1 MLQVLI
7 NIQNVS
13 INDIIKYNA
22 YIGKKVYVI
31 DVYRSPIERK
41 MSEFFE
47 KIADM
52 HFNTTEENLNNYNVN
67 KIINRFNKLFPYLA
81 NDADYFKEKYNLELP
96 ENFDFEKKYLLQEKD
111 NITYVKLRL
120 RDSSEWDRILEEIFD
135 VNVVIISDYKTDNKP
150 INRLYSQFKNDYIL
164 RCTDKD
170 VNEEWLSF
178 LDFRDFDAYKKD
190 VTAFKPDY
198 LFHLGAYTDLEYC
211 EKNVEDTY
219 LTNTISV
226 ENAVYIANE
235 LNIPLLYISTA
246 GIFDGNKDLYDDW
259 DQPNPLGVYARSKFM
274 GERYVVEN
282 AKRFLVCRA
291 GWMMGAGPN
300 KDKKFI
306 QKLMKQIK
314 DGKKELF
321 IVDDKDGTPTFT
333 HDFSKNVKALIEKE
347 YWGLYNMVCGGQT
360 SRLEVAHELL
370 TLLGLSDEI
379 KINVVNSD
387 FFKEIYF
394 AERPP
399 CERLDNRKLKLRN
412 INLMQ
417 DWKVALKEYIDLNY
431 TAYLK

>member
-1 MLQVLI
+1 MAGSGGMLGE
-7 NIQNVS
+7 
-13 INDIIKYNA
+13 A
-22 YIGKKVYVI
+22 
-31 DVYRSPIERK
+31 
-41 MSEFFE
+41 F
-47 KIADM
+47 
-52 HFNTTEENLNNYNVN
+52 
-67 KIINRFNKLFPYLA
+67 
-81 NDADYFKEKYNLELP
+81 
-96 ENFDFEKKYLLQEKD
+96 
-111 NITYVKLRL
+111 
-120 RDSSEWDRILEEIFD
+120 
-135 VNVVIISDYKTDNKP
+135 YK
-150 INRLYSQFKNDYIL
+150 QFKNEYSL
-164 RCTDKD
+164 KCTDKD

-178 LDFRDFDAYKKD
+178 LDFRDFEAYKTD
-190 VTAFKPDY
+190 VEAFKPDY

-211 EKNVEDTY
+211 EKNIEDTY

-226 ENAVYIANE
+226 ENAVYIANK
-235 LNIPLLYISTA
+235 LDIPLLYISTA

-259 DQPNPLGVYARSKFM
+259 EQPNPLGVYARSKFM

-291 GWMMGAGPN
+291 GWMMGAGPK

-314 DGKKELF
+314 EGKKELF

-333 HDFSKNVKALIEKE
+333 HDFAKNVKALIEKE

-370 TLLGLSDEI
+370 ALLGLSNEI

-387 FFKEIYF
+387 YFKEIYF

-417 DWKVALKEYIDLNY
+417 DWKVALKEYIDLY
-431 TAYLK
+431 YQSYLG

>member
-1 MLQVLI
+1 MKKIYMAGSGGMLGEAF
-7 NIQNVS
+7 
-13 INDIIKYNA
+13 Y
-22 YIGKKVYVI
+22 
-31 DVYRSPIERK
+31 E
-41 MSEFFE
+41 
-47 KIADM
+47 
-52 HFNTTEENLNNYNVN
+52 
-67 KIINRFNKLFPYLA
+67 
-81 NDADYFKEKYNLELP
+81 
-96 ENFDFEKKYLLQEKD
+96 
-111 NITYVKLRL
+111 
-120 RDSSEWDRILEEIFD
+120 
-135 VNVVIISDYKTDNKP
+135 
-150 INRLYSQFKNDYIL
+150 QFRNEYIL
-164 RCTDKD
+164 KCTDKD
-170 VNEEWLSF
+170 VNEDWLSF
-178 LDFRDFDAYKKD
+178 LDFRDLAAYKKA
-190 VTAFKPDY
+190 VEAFKPDY

-226 ENAVYIANE
+226 ENAVYIANS
-235 LNIPLLYISTA
+235 LDIPLLYISTA

-259 DQPNPLGVYARSKFM
+259 DQPNPLGVYARSKYM
-274 GERYVVEN
+274 AERFVVEN
-282 AKRFLVCRA
+282 ASRFLVCRA

-314 DGKKELF
+314 DGKKELS

-333 HDFSKNVKALIEKE
+333 HDFAKNVKALIEKE

-370 TLLGLSDEI
+370 SLLGLSNEI

-387 FFKEIYF
+387 YFKEIYF

-417 DWKVALKEYIDLNY
+417 DWKVALKEYVDLY
-431 TAYLK
+431 YRSYLK